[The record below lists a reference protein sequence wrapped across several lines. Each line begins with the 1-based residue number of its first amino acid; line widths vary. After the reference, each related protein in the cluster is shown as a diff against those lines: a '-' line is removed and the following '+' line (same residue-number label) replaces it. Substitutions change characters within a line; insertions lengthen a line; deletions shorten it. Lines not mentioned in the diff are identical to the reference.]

1 MERSYTPFSDWLH
14 RCLRPYLKDL
24 IPNEVRYSL
33 AFDKLEI
40 LISLGYAYRSKKIE
54 GFPFWVP
61 PGSYADRRQNKSVI
75 MQEIKDSV
83 TKTGDNSPYVVS
95 NIFGDSVAL
104 CAEALAAFED
114 FAAQIGSLW

>member
-1 MERSYTPFSDWLH
+1 
-14 RCLRPYLKDL
+14 
-24 IPNEVRYSL
+24 
-33 AFDKLEI
+33 
-40 LISLGYAYRSKKIE
+40 
-54 GFPFWVP
+54 
-61 PGSYADRRQNKSVI
+61 